1 MIIDYMKAV
10 YEKLHQNPE
19 PPFQEFWTSSF
30 AAEELETMGFKVL
43 RGVGQTGVV
52 GILECAQPGPCIGL
66 RSDMDALPIHEKTG
80 VPFASHVPGMMH
92 ACGHDS
98 HMAITLGCCAY
109 AARNREQFSGTL
121 MVIFQPAEEPV
132 AGAEAMIVD
141 GLFQHRKPDVLLAI
155 HNWPYIPVGSVGIQG
170 GPVTAFS
177 DRFVVTFTGVGGHG
191 AFPHKTRDPIAMAVA
206 GIQWAFSLIQ
216 RRSDPQ
222 GAQVMSIGSIHGG
235 SSFNIIPE
243 QVVVEGT
250 VRTLE
255 RKDQEAMIEMLHQ
268 AFGAAAD
275 LYGGTYD
282 LQYEPG
288 VPAVV
293 NHRELTSEFVTVV
306 KKAHPQILIITE
318 GLASLIG
325 EDVAYFLE
333 QIPGALL
340 FIGSGQTGGVNE
352 LHHPKYLVPKQ
363 TLVTGFQVLTSLIS
377 HYLRN
382 GERI

>member
-1 MIIDYMKAV
+1 MIIEYMKAV

-19 PPFQEFWTSSF
+19 PPFQEIWTSSF
-30 AAEELETMGFKVL
+30 VAEELETLGFKVL

-52 GILECAQPGPCIGL
+52 GLLECAMPGPCIAL
-66 RSDMDALPIHEKTG
+66 RSDMDALPIHENTG
-80 VPFASHVPGMMH
+80 VPFASQIPDMMH

-109 AARNREQFSGTL
+109 AAHNREQFAGTL
-121 MVIFQPAEEPV
+121 MVIFQPAEETV
-132 AGAEAMIVD
+132 VGAKAMLAD
-141 GLFQHRKPDVLLAI
+141 GLFDHCKPDMLLAI
-155 HNWPYIPVGSVGIQG
+155 HNWPHIPAGSVGIQG

-191 AFPHKTRDPIAMAVA
+191 AFPHKTKDPIAMAVA

-216 RRSDPQ
+216 RRTDPQ

-250 VRTLE
+250 VRTVKP
-255 RKDQEAMIEMLHQ
+255 KDQEAMIEMLHQ
-268 AFGAAAD
+268 AFGAAAY
-275 LYGGTYD
+275 LHGGTYD
-282 LQYEPG
+282 LRYEPG

-293 NHRELTSEFVTVV
+293 NHRELAGEFANVV
-306 KKAHPQILIITE
+306 KQAHPQIQIITQ
-318 GLASLIG
+318 GVASLIG

-333 QIPGALL
+333 VIPGALL

-352 LHHPKYLVPKQ
+352 LHHPRYLVPKQ
-363 TLVTGFQVLTSLIS
+363 TLITGFQVLTSLID
-377 HYLRN
+377 HYFRN
-382 GERI
+382 GEQI